1 MKNNNLILIKI
12 FIPCVS
18 VCYFMHALIMLMRCF
33 YTTVLDK
40 SLEYLFSER
49 DKINYL
55 LNNDNL
61 SN

>member
-33 YTTVLDK
+33 YTMMTTYND
-40 SLEYLFSER
+40 R
-49 DKINYL
+49 QGRRQGIL
-55 LNNDNL
+55 LGGAL
-61 SN
+61 